1 MTWRVVTNMSQDEAI
16 MSADMANAFADH
28 WIAAWN
34 RHDLEE
40 ILSHYTYDFEMS
52 SPVIVATMNEPSGT
66 LKGKDNVRAYWS
78 KAFERYP
85 DLKFEKL
92 HVLTGSK
99 SVTIIYNGVRGL
111 SAESFHFNRSGKV
124 HAAFAHYL

>member
-1 MTWRVVTNMSQDEAI
+1 MSQDEAI
-16 MSADMANAFADH
+16 MDSALANEFADH

-34 RHDLEE
+34 QHDLEK
-40 ILSHYTYDFEMS
+40 ILSHYTNDFEMS
-52 SPVIVATMNEPSGT
+52 SPVIVEAMKVPSGT
-66 LKGKDNVRAYWS
+66 LKGKDKVRAYWS
-78 KAFERYP
+78 KALQNYP

-92 HVLTGSK
+92 HVLTGSS